1 MSNAVVT
8 GVQPVENEHNVADA
22 KQVRGPISRLIL
34 DASVRKG
41 LQPTPDQLGHSI
53 PVGCRDKSF
62 IYHLPEHITYNAV
75 LSNSSF
81 LHPSARLRSAA
92 PQLECNS

>member
-62 IYHLPEHITYNAV
+62 IYHLPELNLQCGVIEFILRTSFCPIAV
-75 LSNSSF
+75 SC
-81 LHPSARLRSAA
+81 PPTRV
-92 PQLECNS
+92 